1 MLHNDAAALTL
12 ATYLLEGEPIATF
25 NAVQTDYLMLTN
37 AQRETLALVDIGD
50 TITITNTITGG
61 EVAQELS
68 VEGIEIQV
76 NVNNGHRVMFYTA
89 NTVIVYQFILNDP
102 VYGII
107 GITDPQPV
115 LG

>member
-1 MLHNDAAALTL
+1 
-12 ATYLLEGEPIATF
+12 
-25 NAVQTDYLMLTN
+25 MLTT
-37 AQRETLALVDIGD
+37 AQREALALVDIGD

-61 EVAQELS
+61 QVAQELA
-68 VEGIEIQV
+68 VEGVEISV
-76 NVNNGHRVMFYTA
+76 NINNGHRVTYYTSA
-89 NTVIVYQFILNDP
+89 TVIVYQFILNDP